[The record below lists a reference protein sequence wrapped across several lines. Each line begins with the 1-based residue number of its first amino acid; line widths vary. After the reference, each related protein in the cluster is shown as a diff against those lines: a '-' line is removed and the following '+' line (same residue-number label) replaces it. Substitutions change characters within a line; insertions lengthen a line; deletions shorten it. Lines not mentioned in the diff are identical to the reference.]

1 MATKR
6 VYIDETIFEKL
17 NSLYPEGDK
26 QENLNNAVETFLRL
40 RAVSLMEIK
49 GVFTKPE
56 IVGMIDA
63 FNGTT
68 IGTVPIPA
76 KDMLIA
82 QMEDS
87 ETYEFFSTRHGYEIT
102 ELLTKI
108 DNLTTA
114 EAEFWLQELVRFW
127 EELSSLPDSLEK
139 FISDYEH
146 NPDPNKR
153 DFFLEGRNSDENR
166 ESITKA

>member
-1 MATKR
+1 MSAKR

-17 NSLYPEGDK
+17 TSLYPEGDK
-26 QENLNNAVETFLRL
+26 QDSLNNAVETFLRL
-40 RAVSLMEIK
+40 RITSLREIK

-68 IGTVPIPA
+68 IGNVPIPA

-87 ETYEFFSTRHGYEIT
+87 ESYDFSSTRYGYEISG
-102 ELLTKI
+102 LLEKI
-108 DNLTTA
+108 KGLTTA
-114 EAEFWLQELVRFW
+114 QAEFWLQELVRFW
-127 EELSSLPDSLEK
+127 EELSNQPESLEK
-139 FISDYEH
+139 FTDSYE
-146 NPDPNKR
+146 
-153 DFFLEGRNSDENR
+153 
-166 ESITKA
+166 